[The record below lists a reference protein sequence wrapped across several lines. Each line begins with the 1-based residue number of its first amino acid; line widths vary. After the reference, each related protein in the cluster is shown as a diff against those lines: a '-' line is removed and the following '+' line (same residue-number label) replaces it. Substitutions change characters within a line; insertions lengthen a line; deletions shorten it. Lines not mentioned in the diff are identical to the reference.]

1 MSDEFLERGRRWNGS
16 VTLSWWGIA
25 ARINAYICIEMIDMA
40 RTTLNLEDRLL
51 AEAKALAAS
60 EHTSLTRLV
69 ERGLA
74 MQLRASRKPGGQARE
89 RPRLPVHAGRGGLQ
103 PEIADPRRQR
113 DLLDAADGLS

>member
-1 MSDEFLERGRRWNGS
+1 
-16 VTLSWWGIA
+16 
-25 ARINAYICIEMIDMA
+25 MIDMA

-51 AEAKALAAS
+51 AEAKALAAR

-74 MQLRASRKPGGQARE
+74 MQLRASREPGGRARE